1 MTAIIAPTITVETTD
16 EYKTVVDRLTPFAK
30 RVHIDI
36 SDGEFAPN
44 FLVGEAQLWW
54 PKEWQ
59 IDIHAM
65 VARPSE
71 HIAQLIALKPSLIV
85 FHAEIQEDRAA
96 LVSQIKAA
104 GIKAGIAL
112 LRPTVPST
120 VADIIK
126 LVDHV
131 MIFSGD
137 LGKHGGTASLMQL
150 EKVRLVKAINPA
162 VEIGWD
168 GGVNIENAYTL
179 AQGGVAVLNTGG
191 AIASAADP
199 AETFAALTKEIN
211 KHGVI

>member
-1 MTAIIAPTITVETTD
+1 MAVVAPTILTETLD
-16 EYKTVVDRLTPFAK
+16 EYKASVDRLMPFAK

-36 SDGEFAPN
+36 SDGEFTPT
-44 FLVGEAQLWW
+44 FLLGESQLYW
-54 PKEWQ
+54 PKEWEV
-59 IDIHAM
+59 DIHAM

-71 HIAQLIALKPSLIV
+71 HIAQLINLKPSLII

-96 LVSQIKAA
+96 LVNQIKAA
-104 GIKAGIAL
+104 GIKAGVAL
-112 LRPTVPST
+112 LKTTVPST
-120 VADIIK
+120 LADVIK

-131 MIFSGD
+131 LIFTGD
-137 LGKHGGTASLMQL
+137 LGKNGGVASLMQL

-179 AQGGVAVLNTGG
+179 AQGNVNVLNVGS
-191 AIASAADP
+191 AIAGADDP
-199 AETFAALTKEIN
+199 AAVYEALTKEIN